1 MHMAGIGTSL
11 CSLSQRYGSN
21 AMHHSTASSCRQ
33 GRIGQ
38 RHTSGWVHGG
48 GAGAWTG
55 GALLAVAV
63 WEPQDASVLWI
74 AVPQDAW
81 PKLAAQ

>member
-21 AMHHSTASSCRQ
+21 AMQHSTASSCRQ

-74 AVPQDAW
+74 AVTKDAW
-81 PKLAAQ
+81 PNLAAQ